1 MQAFKFSMLCVT
13 VVVSSQ
19 VATAQQKI
27 DFESPPV
34 FSAAQILPTEMLKGE
49 QHRVRDYAPSDGFLI
64 HFTMDT
70 NFGVINA
77 RGLDEL
83 AVRVHEM
90 DAIQL
95 LVETSRS
102 DLFAEGLKRSI
113 EAPIDA
119 VKNIAADPKESLR
132 KAPAT
137 IGHFFQKVGSS
148 ISNASDKVEDKWE
161 KRDNESSFDLAESSK
176 GLGNAAKGIVGFDKA
191 KLDCAR
197 KLGVNPY
204 SDNSLLQEQM
214 TEVSWA
220 FFAGGLPL
228 KLGAS
233 AVSGGAS
240 MTLSATKVVG
250 IPEDLYDVTPSE
262 LALRDRMTME
272 QMGAGVEL
280 IEQMFLNP
288 SLSIALRHGM
298 VGALKELPEGIDR
311 VNVLGLASTCNTVE
325 QARYFYQVL
334 EKLKARHTLTSY
346 KALTTVGRMPAALTN
361 DGVLEVVA
369 PVDYLSW
376 TPQIAQFATTPK
388 IPQQKYRAV
397 IYGKISKLAAAGF
410 EASGWEVIEL

>member
-1 MQAFKFSMLCVT
+1 MAQAPVGYEK
-13 VVVSSQ
+13 
-19 VATAQQKI
+19 
-27 DFESPPV
+27 PPV
-34 FSAAQILPTEMLKGE
+34 FSASQILPDTMLMGP

-70 NFGVINA
+70 NFGVIEA
-77 RGLDEL
+77 RGLEEL

-95 LVETSRS
+95 LVETSKS
-102 DLFAEGLKRSI
+102 DLFAEGLKRSL

-119 VKNIAADPKESLR
+119 VKNIADDPKESFK

-148 ISNASDKVEDKWE
+148 ITNAADKVEDKWE
-161 KRDNESSFDLAESSK
+161 KRDESELDVAEA
-176 GLGNAAKGIVGFDKA
+176 GRGIGNAAKGVVGFEKA

-204 SDNSLLQEQM
+204 SDNQLLQKQM
-214 TEVSWA
+214 DEVTWA

-228 KLGAS
+228 RLGAS

-240 MTLSATKVVG
+240 MALSATKAVG
-250 IPEDLYDVTPSE
+250 IPEELYDVTPSE
-262 LALRDRMTME
+262 LALRDRNAME
-272 QMGAGVEL
+272 QMGAGVAL
-280 IEQMFLNP
+280 IEQVFLNP
-288 SLSIALRHGM
+288 NLNTGLRHA
-298 VGALKELPEGIDR
+298 VIKALTELPGGIDR
-311 VNVLGLASTCNTVE
+311 VNVLGQAASCATPE

-334 EKLKARHTLTSY
+334 VKLGERHKVEAY
-346 KALTTVGRMPAALTN
+346 AALTTVGRMPAAITK

-376 TPQIAQFATTPK
+376 TPQIAQFASTPK
-388 IPQQKYRAV
+388 MPQRKYRVV
-397 IYGKISKLAAAGF
+397 IYGKISTLAIEGF
-410 EASGWEVIEL
+410 KRSGWELIDL